1 MTLPNCVRPAAG
13 GVMYLFDTDIITH
26 VFKKRPSE
34 KLLARLAEV
43 PQQAQYISTVTIAEI
58 VYGAWKSSQPQRHLD
73 NLEKVLLPV
82 VNIAGFDAG
91 AAYVCG
97 GLRARL
103 EQAGTPLALAD
114 LEIAAIAIA
123 NELTL
128 VSGNLRHFTRIQ
140 ELRVENWLE

>member
-1 MTLPNCVRPAAG
+1 
-13 GVMYLFDTDIITH
+13 MYLFDTDIITH
-26 VFKKRPSE
+26 IFKKQPSE
-34 KLLARLAEV
+34 KLLARLSEI
-43 PQQAQYISTVTIAEI
+43 PQPAQHISTITIAEI
-58 VYGAWKSSQPQRHLD
+58 VYGAWKSSQPRRHLD
-73 NLEKVLLPV
+73 NLEKVLLPA
-82 VNIAGFDAG
+82 VNIVGFDAA

-114 LEIAAIAIA
+114 LEIASIAIA

>member
-1 MTLPNCVRPAAG
+1 
-13 GVMYLFDTDIITH
+13 MYLFDTDIITH
-26 VFKKRPSE
+26 VFKKKPSE
-34 KLLARLAEV
+34 KLLARLSEI
-43 PQQAQYISTVTIAEI
+43 PQQAQHISTITIAEI
-58 VYGAWKSSQPQRHLD
+58 VYGAWKSGQPRRHLD
-73 NLEKVLLPV
+73 NLEKVLLPA
-82 VNIAGFDAG
+82 VNIVGFDAG

-114 LEIAAIAIA
+114 LEIASIAIA

-128 VSGNLRHFTRIQ
+128 VSGNLRHFTRVQ